1 MGEEPIVLFRKL
13 SKLEW
18 DARRYKEPVESMP
31 ALYKAQGLDVEAIVE
46 SHYRQIATFERITAL
61 LKQYHSITPPIV
73 DSWSFIGGDPT
84 ALALLKNAD
93 LVIASVGDELAT
105 SVARVLENAR
115 LIPINADPLTSEG
128 ALLWPS
134 VDIFEKHISEVLTG
148 LPHSYWP
155 RIRVQFNGQLLGD
168 AIGDVFVGARERL
181 HVSHYS
187 IQAPGDKM
195 ERQSSSGVII
205 TTGAGSTGWYRSA
218 YWEALRPDAFSP
230 SSNISF
236 VVSEPYRGKLS
247 SYNLIEGELQNGE
260 SLLLRSL
267 MPDGVVVLDNRT
279 TLRFDRQSETIVTA
293 SGQYIEVVSGE
304 FKGRA
309 THEVFVGNKF
319 RQWISRYILSNSG
332 SHSEHQKSSGVIV
345 ATPKGAP
352 RWLIPAK
359 GSLAIGHNEKAIFE
373 RTEELIRFI
382 VTEPVGQNYFNLR
395 GTISPANSLRIISHM
410 PEGGIISLDSYS
422 TYLFPSG
429 AAVDLSISP
438 IPFKVILPPP

>member
-1 MGEEPIVLFRKL
+1 MGGQPIVLFRKL

-18 DARRYKEPVESMP
+18 DARRYNEPLEAMP
-31 ALYKAQGLDVEAIVE
+31 ALYKAQGLDVAAIVE

-61 LKQYHSITPPIV
+61 LKQHHNLTPPIV
-73 DSWSFIGGDPT
+73 DSWSFIGGDPV
-84 ALALLKNAD
+84 AISLLKQAE

-105 SVARVLENAR
+105 SVARVLENSR

-134 VDIFEKHISEVLTG
+134 VDVFEKHIGEVLTG

-155 RIRVQFNGQLLGD
+155 RIRVQFNGQLIGD
-168 AIGDVFVGARERL
+168 AIGDVFVGAKERL

-187 IQAPGDKM
+187 IQSTGDKL
-195 ERQSSSGVII
+195 ERQNSSGVVV

-218 YWEALRPDAFSP
+218 YWDTLRSEAFLPTT
-230 SSNISF
+230 NISF

-247 SYNLIEGELQNGE
+247 SYSLIEGELQNGE

-267 MPDGVVVLDNRT
+267 MPDGIIVLDNRT
-279 TLRFDRQSETIVTA
+279 TLRFDRQSETIMTA
-293 SGQYIEVVSGE
+293 SDQTIEVVSGD

-319 RQWISRYILSNSG
+319 RQWISRYILSNRCD
-332 SHSEHQKSSGVIV
+332 HLEHQKSSGLII

-352 RWLIPAK
+352 KWLIPAK
-359 GSLAIGHNEKAIFE
+359 SSLSIGPNEKAIFS
-373 RTEELIRFI
+373 RTEKLIKFI
-382 VTEPVGQNYFNLR
+382 VTEPINKEYSNLR
-395 GTISPANSLRIISHM
+395 GTINPSNSLRIISHM

-422 TYLFPSG
+422 NYLFPSG
-429 AAVDLSISP
+429 ASVELSISP
-438 IPFKVILPPP
+438 RPFMVILPPS